1 MKTITIRL
9 SDVEAAM
16 LVEVQKKNRIFRDLQ
31 ALLIRQIKMEYS
43 KPDFGWGKQ

>member
-16 LVEVQKKNRIFRDLQ
+16 LVELQKQDNSFRSIEGSLSQ
-31 ALLIRQIKMEYS
+31 YICKAYS
-43 KPDFGWGKQ
+43 DCAR